1 MFHWD
6 VTDFVYSYMD
16 VLDGFRTFVH
26 IKTIN
31 CILHAVHFSVHFL
44 IQWTF
49 PCIFP
54 DSARFRAKSR
64 FCMTPSRVYYK
75 LRVTCVSIAQHVQCI
90 WQYGVISFCP
100 RAFDDFISLNQ
111 KVMHV
116 LWLLWETSGYHW
128 IILDILDILDHLN
141 IGSFEYCTLLFL
153 VHIVQ

>member
-75 LRVTCVSIAQHVQCI
+75 LRVTCISIAQHVQCI

-100 RAFDDFISLNQ
+100 RAFDDFISHAC
-111 KVMHV
+111 VMTA
-116 LWLLWETSGYHW
+116 LGNKWLRVRSDYDVRRLRLFNW
-128 IILDILDILDHLN
+128 II
-141 IGSFEYCTLLFL
+141 
-153 VHIVQ
+153 